1 MFLGNKLRNMSLRN
15 RILWPIIGLIV
26 IVFGIMVFYLYSQ
39 QKSMMVDQIEDSAI
53 SEAKYNAQKTQN
65 VLDKAFRSVMQI
77 KSYLQDSRAD
87 ISREQINTYLKSSL
101 STNDMFL
108 GTWTCWED
116 FQDGGEMIPYW
127 YRDDGEFKKDRLTGY
142 QSSTWYTKPK
152 QENKLTVLDPFKY
165 ELASGKEILMTTI
178 AAPINGPDGEV
189 LGVAGID
196 IALSSLQEMISKTK
210 PFKNGHSFLVSSSG
224 KIIAHPREKL
234 VTQDVTDFFERP
246 QELENAIR
254 EGSTYQEDGAFDES
268 FQDYRFYLLPFE
280 LSNGEKWMFGVAAPL
295 KGLLKPVNTMRNV
308 SIILALAGIL
318 ALATI
323 IFFLVRS
330 ITNPISMLTRAAE
343 RVVEGD
349 YNAIPE
355 ESHFSGELIL
365 LQKALANLVSQ
376 ISQTINYYESV
387 LEEMATALVWT
398 DRDGYVKRFNKAAA
412 KLVEEDN
419 KDRLIGEKVGL
430 AFYNDSSRSTVTDK
444 VVSEKQALSS
454 IQTELDTRKGNKR
467 HIQIDPAPL
476 FDENGEVASVFLTGA
491 DITDIKQQE
500 QYIQEQNQ
508 KLSELSQQAK
518 DVSERLASASEEL
531 SAQIEEASNGAEEQQ
546 KRSSEVATAMEQ
558 MNSSILEIS
567 RNASSAAEQSEGTK
581 KKAKEGKEIVDHVF
595 ENMSGVN
602 QRAQNVRSSMDQLSQ
617 EVQGINQVMDMINDI
632 ADQTNLL
639 ALNAAIEAARA
650 GEAGKG
656 FAVVADEVRKLAEKT
671 MEATKE
677 VGTTISSITSSTQ
690 KNVEEV
696 KETERAVQETSEQ
709 SKKADAYLE
718 EIVGLAESNAEQ
730 VQNIATS
737 SEEQS
742 SASEQVNQSTEEVNR
757 TAKEASETM
766 QQSAQAISELN
777 KLAQDLD
784 QIVKQM

>member
-1 MFLGNKLRNMSLRN
+1 MLLGDKLRNMSLRN
-15 RILWPIIGLIV
+15 RILLPIIGLIV
-26 IVFGIMVFYLYSQ
+26 IVFGTMVFYLYSQ
-39 QKSMMVDQIEDSAI
+39 QKAMMVSQIKDSAMA
-53 SEAKYNAQKTQN
+53 EARFNAQKTQN
-65 VLDKAFRSVMQI
+65 TLDKAFRSVRQI
-77 KSYLQDSRAD
+77 KGYLQDSRTS
-87 ISREQINTYLKSSL
+87 ISREQVDTYLKSSL

-108 GTWTCWED
+108 GVWTCWED
-116 FQDGGEMIPYW
+116 FQDEGEMIPYW
-127 YRDDGEFKKDRLTGY
+127 YRENKNFKKDRLTDY
-142 QSSTWYTKPK
+142 KSAAWYTKPK
-152 QENKLTVLDPFKY
+152 QENRLIILDPFEY
-165 ELASGKEILMTTI
+165 ELASGRKILMTTV

-196 IALSSLQEMISKTK
+196 IALSSLQEMIKNTK
-210 PFKNGHSFLVSSSG
+210 PFEDGHSFLVSSSG
-224 KIIAHPREKL
+224 KIIAHPMEELLTKQVSGFFDHPEQVEKS
-234 VTQDVTDFFERP
+234 
-246 QELENAIR
+246 IR

-268 FQDYRFYLLPFE
+268 MRDYRFYLLPFE

-295 KGLLKPVNTMRNV
+295 KDLLNPVKSMRNI
-308 SIILALAGIL
+308 SIILALIGIG
-318 ALATI
+318 ALGVI
-323 IFFLVRS
+323 LFFLVRS
-330 ITNPISMLTRAAE
+330 ITNPISMLTGAAE
-343 RVVEGD
+343 RVVQGD
-349 YNAIPE
+349 YNAIPD
-355 ESHFSGELIL
+355 ESHFSGELLL
-365 LQKALANLVSQ
+365 LQKALANMINQ
-376 ISQTINYYESV
+376 ISQTISYYESV
-387 LEEMATALVWT
+387 LEDMATALVWT
-398 DRDGYVKRFNKAAA
+398 DKDGYVKKFNKAAA
-412 KLVEEDN
+412 KLVEEDD
-419 KDRLIGEKVGL
+419 KERLIGEKVGL

-444 VVSEKQALSS
+444 VVREKREILGIQA
-454 IQTELDTRKGNKR
+454 ELDTRKGNRR
-467 HIQIDPAPL
+467 HIQIDSAPL

-491 DITDIKQQE
+491 DITEIKQQE

-558 MNSSILEIS
+558 MNASILEIS
-567 RNASSAAEQSEGTK
+567 RNASSAAEQSESTK
-581 KKAKEGKEIVDHVF
+581 QKAQEGKEMVDHVS
-595 ENMSGVN
+595 EYMSSVS
-602 QRAQNVRSSMDQLSQ
+602 QRAQKVKSSMDQLSQ
-617 EVQGINQVMDMINDI
+617 DVQGINQVMDMINDI

-677 VGTTISSITSSTQ
+677 VGSTIGSITSSTE

-696 KETERAVQETSEQ
+696 TETEKAVEETSEQ
-709 SKKADAYLE
+709 SRKASGYLQ
-718 EIVGLAESNAEQ
+718 EIVQLAESNADQ

-757 TAKEASETM
+757 TAKEASDTM